1 VFIGRFPGELKTY
14 DKGLIING
22 QKVRFFSER
31 EPAKLPWGNEGA
43 DYIAECTGAFTK
55 KDTAA
60 LHLQG
65 GAKKVIISAPPKDDV
80 PIYVIG
86 VNHEKYTSDQNVV
99 SNASCTTNGLAPVV
113 KVLNDNWVIEEGL
126 MTTVHAMTIN
136 QLTVDGPA
144 KGGKDWRAGRA
155 ASANIIPSTTG
166 AAKAVGKVI
175 KELNGK
181 ITGMAF
187 RVPTVNVS
195 SIDLTVRLGKDAS
208 YADIC
213 AKMKEE
219 SEGKLK
225 GILGY
230 TEDAVVSQDFVSCPI
245 SSIFDAKAG
254 IALNSRFI
262 KVVAWYDNEWGY
274 SHRMVD
280 LALHMAK
287 VDGNLK

>member
-1 VFIGRFPGELKTY
+1 
-14 DKGLIING
+14 
-22 QKVRFFSER
+22 
-31 EPAKLPWGNEGA
+31 
-43 DYIAECTGAFTK
+43 
-55 KDTAA
+55 
-60 LHLQG
+60 
-65 GAKKVIISAPPKDDV
+65 
-80 PIYVIG
+80 
-86 VNHEKYTSDQNVV
+86 
-99 SNASCTTNGLAPVV
+99 
-113 KVLNDNWVIEEGL
+113 
-126 MTTVHAMTIN
+126 M
-136 QLTVDGPA
+136 DGPA

-219 SEGKLK
+219 SEGNMK

-230 TEDAVVSQDFVSCPI
+230 TEDAVVSQDFVSCPT
-245 SSIFDAKAG
+245 SSVFDAKAG
-254 IALNSRFI
+254 IALNPRFV

-280 LALHMAK
+280 LAIHMAK